1 MTWNA
6 RCCKKINYINVTL
19 PFDKEVMA
27 SRTNET
33 INVPQKSYEE
43 ILIELIKNN
52 PNITRKEMDLVI
64 GKTTKTVQRIIS
76 NSSKIV
82 YVGSS
87 KNGHWEIKE

>member
-1 MTWNA
+1 MGNFLGA
-6 RCCKKINYINVTL
+6 Q
-19 PFDKEVMA
+19 
-27 SRTNET
+27 
-33 INVPQKSYEE
+33 NVPQKSYEE

-52 PNITRKEMDLVI
+52 PNITRKEMALVI

-87 KNGHWEIKE
+87 KNGHWVIKE

>member
-1 MTWNA
+1 MGA
-6 RCCKKINYINVTL
+6 QNV
-19 PFDKEVMA
+19 PQ
-27 SRTNET
+27 
-33 INVPQKSYEE
+33 NVPQKSYEE

-52 PNITRKEMDLVI
+52 PNITRKEMALVI